1 MPYSFR
7 FTVHKI
13 SSDDCQQ
20 TTLVLKVDHQDY
32 DRVNPLGKLTRQVL
46 IATVFTEDE
55 SALLAQGG
63 THERHDD
70 DF

>member
-7 FTVHKI
+7 FTVHRV
-13 SSDDCQQ
+13 SSDNCQE
-20 TTLVLKVDHQDY
+20 TTLVLKVDNQDY
-32 DRVNPLGKLTRQVL
+32 DRVSPLGKLTQQVL
-46 IATVFTEDE
+46 IATVYTEKE

-63 THERHDD
+63 THERHGD